1 MTDFV
6 NKIRQK
12 VNDVLRLFRTR
23 VKLISVL
30 VWHIFIRQN
39 AGRFQKNALRGT
51 PSDLP
56 ARGGGGGQLPKKIVQ
71 GKIINKS
78 CKSATIKENPS
89 IGQKEILQPQRYQNK
104 KNLA

>member
-1 MTDFV
+1 MSCLRDYPKYNADVTDFV

-39 AGRFQKNALRGT
+39 AGRFQKNAIRGT

-56 ARGGGGGQLPKKIVQ
+56 ARGGGGGGVDSYQKKL
-71 GKIINKS
+71 
-78 CKSATIKENPS
+78 CKEK
-89 IGQKEILQPQRYQNK
+89 
-104 KNLA
+104 